1 MKINI
6 RNYRESDFDA
16 IERIHDAGRRTEL
29 RLAGLEEAFLP
40 LRIAAER
47 EGLFEYPGLFVA
59 EANGSV
65 VGFAAC
71 SEDELAWLYVDV
83 SLFRRGIGR
92 QLAEYALK
100 NFPAIH
106 SIEALVGNEPAKCLY
121 ENMGFEAV
129 RIVSGKMPGNECFS
143 VKVYLFERTA

>member
-6 RNYRESDFDA
+6 RNYRESDFNA

-92 QLAEYALK
+92 QL
-100 NFPAIH
+100 FPAFT
-106 SIEALVGNEPAKCLY
+106 ALRHWSAMNPQNVCMKTWASKLFGSVPEKC
-121 ENMGFEAV
+121 
-129 RIVSGKMPGNECFS
+129 PGTNAFP
-143 VKVYLFERTA
+143 

>member
-100 NFPAIH
+100 NFPGIH

-121 ENMGFEAV
+121 ETW
-129 RIVSGKMPGNECFS
+129 VSKLFGSFPEKCPGT
-143 VKVYLFERTA
+143 KVFP

>member
-1 MKINI
+1 M
-6 RNYRESDFDA
+6 
-16 IERIHDAGRRTEL
+16 
-29 RLAGLEEAFLP
+29 EEAFLP

-59 EANGSV
+59 EANGFV

-83 SLFRRGIGR
+83 FLFRRGIGR

-100 NFPAIH
+100 KFPGIH

-129 RIVSGKMPGNECFS
+129 RIISGKMPGNECFS